1 MRPVLGP
8 LPHPL
13 LRAHHSLL
21 HLLCPLQPL
30 LLPLL
35 SADEDACGSHSS
47 RDDGSNDAPDDA
59 TCGPCACCV
68 GCLCKKRDSVRES
81 PGGSHSALFPAPPP
95 KSPPTCLP
103 LFPRAEDILFIHLI
117 LNDQITPQQG
127 LAGTHVST
135 DSHNRILRGT
145 LMRMS
150 REHTVV
156 WSKGK
161 CPQSF
166 PKKCLLVIR
175 GWPVVRRESSVL

>member
-35 SADEDACGSHSS
+35 SADEDACGGHSS

-117 LNDQITPQQG
+117 LNDHLLCDRVNKTYKSPSHLGLMFCWAGRTPVEKYTQ
-127 LAGTHVST
+127 
-135 DSHNRILRGT
+135 
-145 LMRMS
+145 
-150 REHTVV
+150 
-156 WSKGK
+156 
-161 CPQSF
+161 
-166 PKKCLLVIR
+166 
-175 GWPVVRRESSVL
+175 